1 MNENHRKPLSVIVNV
16 CNEAW
21 HLIRCVESVMK
32 SRDTDFELLLIF
44 NSETTQEALEIV
56 NEYRELDSRITLL
69 RSEEKSLAAML
80 NRGLDRSSGRW
91 VTFIDPRDYVDPSFL
106 GEMMEST
113 RRPESGE
120 EPEDL
125 ALVAASVNLELGASH
140 PSVITLLRG
149 PSAEGGPVSVD
160 EFIEEAAPQG
170 VAMTTAKLFRRD
182 LIERA
187 SLHFSEEA
195 SSGCSLLFTLGYLR
209 AATEERESEGPVSV
223 DSADR
228 GIARVATIYTLGYH
242 YEPYLRNSMWQGDEL
257 IYADGPR
264 KAIEVWKRIYE
275 LSEGFSSHEVRLKL
289 QSMLLSNL
297 LDILATD
304 ATLKELLP
312 KERREVYEMIY
323 LLVDPSI
330 IRNRMPW
337 YFDIFGSFHA
347 WRIYDMITR
356 R

>member
-1 MNENHRKPLSVIVNV
+1 
-16 CNEAW
+16 
-21 HLIRCVESVMK
+21 
-32 SRDTDFELLLIF
+32 
-44 NSETTQEALEIV
+44 
-56 NEYRELDSRITLL
+56 
-69 RSEEKSLAAML
+69 
-80 NRGLDRSSGRW
+80 
-91 VTFIDPRDYVDPSFL
+91 
-106 GEMMEST
+106 
-113 RRPESGE
+113 
-120 EPEDL
+120 
-125 ALVAASVNLELGASH
+125 
-140 PSVITLLRG
+140 
-149 PSAEGGPVSVD
+149 
-160 EFIEEAAPQG
+160 
-170 VAMTTAKLFRRD
+170 
-182 LIERA
+182 
-187 SLHFSEEA
+187 
-195 SSGCSLLFTLGYLR
+195 
-209 AATEERESEGPVSV
+209 
-223 DSADR
+223 
-228 GIARVATIYTLGYH
+228 
-242 YEPYLRNSMWQGDEL
+242 MWQGDEL